1 MPRWKTSSG
10 KGVDIAY
17 DGLTRAEIAK
27 EKTYQ
32 ASKSRGSGPK
42 RSGRRAATRPSS
54 RGTGPRRRG
63 RR

>member
-17 DGLTRAEIAK
+17 DGLTRAQIAK

-32 ASKSRGSGPK
+32 ASRTRGSGPK
-42 RSGRRAATRPSS
+42 RKGGRR
-54 RGTGPRRRG
+54 RRR
-63 RR
+63 